1 MTISMITCDILA
13 VMYAYQE
20 TRLSLMLE
28 ALILLIGASESLS
41 AYLNMKWKMDSV
53 GRVNLKLQEIV
64 DQGINKLL
72 YE

>member
-1 MTISMITCDILA
+1 MITCDILA

-64 DQGINKLL
+64 DQGMNKLL